1 MSNIWSGLISGTISL
16 KPSAPDVW
24 SSFFRHRT
32 EDTCSLYI
40 ELRAVHRAS
49 VWFNSDA
56 PQGFHAFVMGRLAEE
71 LPAPKSSTV
80 LDALRRCNLAI
91 LEAETT
97 IFGFPDVDCAA
108 LPLPER
114 VALRDFLFLKRS
126 FLEQDGVI
134 SEVLSEL
141 LERVTRQFITA
152 FLPFDANRAS
162 PFLVPIIEQTEG
174 PAELVESVMAPFFDE
189 AVGQH
194 QLCIAIR
201 NQLSENL
208 RSASRAK
215 PGSDGP
221 VTLPTANSLP
231 ASQLADVYLRGTPLL
246 DVLRTPVPFVIRDR
260 DYGEHALICASP
272 GWGKTQ
278 LIQAIVGSFL
288 ERDDPPS
295 VMLIDPTGAMISRIQ
310 RLAVF
315 DQRLRDR
322 ILIIDPAQSPSL
334 NMFDMSTPRF
344 DAYSP
349 EEKES
354 IQSEIVGLF
363 NYIFASEDYDLTS
376 QMGLAFTFAVRLM
389 LCRPGSTIIDLR
401 KLLEEIA
408 PRNAPGYAHSAYK
421 GDIDRLD
428 EDARDFFQHHFF
440 AEALVGTRA
449 SIARRLHKLLGVPA
463 FRRMFAASANAL
475 DLYSELQKGTIV
487 LVNTSPLVLREGGH
501 VLFGRYMIA
510 RALAAAYE
518 RAAIE
523 PEQRKQSFLIIDE
536 ASSYTDDQIETLLTK
551 VRQFKLGVFLTYQH
565 LSHKELN
572 DNVLSAVY
580 GSTAV
585 KFVGGANF
593 QDRRR
598 LAREME
604 TQPEFI
610 QAQRRDRA
618 ETPQWAQFACYVRN
632 YTDQAISLTL
642 PFYKLENME
651 RMSDEAH
658 AALAERNQRRVS
670 SVSVPAPKTPE
681 QPPAAPETPIIAP
694 EPSGSRDAP
703 QSSAR
708 QKSSKGKTGEHPSTE
723 PTEDGGDRW

>member
-1 MSNIWSGLISGTISL
+1 MEELAKESPLPISGTI
-16 KPSAPDVW
+16 
-24 SSFFRHRT
+24 
-32 EDTCSLYI
+32 
-40 ELRAVHRAS
+40 
-49 VWFNSDA
+49 
-56 PQGFHAFVMGRLAEE
+56 
-71 LPAPKSSTV
+71 
-80 LDALRRCNLAI
+80 LDALLRCNVSI
-91 LEAETT
+91 LEAETM
-97 IFGFPDVDCAA
+97 IFAFPDVECPT
-108 LPLPER
+108 LSLPER
-114 VALRDFLFLKRS
+114 VALRDVLLSKRKFHDQES
-126 FLEQDGVI
+126 AVI
-134 SEVLSEL
+134 EALSGL
-141 LERVTRQFITA
+141 LERVTRELIHA
-152 FLPFDANRAS
+152 FHPYDTSGES
-162 PFLVPIIEQTEG
+162 PFLVPLIEQIDE
-174 PAELVESVMAPFFDE
+174 PSELIERLIAPFFDE

-194 QLCIAIR
+194 EICVAIR
-201 NQLSENL
+201 QKLYENMCA
-208 RSASRAK
+208 ASGSK
-215 PGSDGP
+215 PGHTGP
-221 VTLPTANSLP
+221 LRLP
-231 ASQLADVYLRGTPLL
+231 AASQLPAGQLADVYLKNTPLF
-246 DVLRTPVPFVIRDR
+246 DVVQTPVPFVIRDR
-260 DYGEHALICASP
+260 DYGEHALICASA
-272 GWGKTQ
+272 GWGKSQ
-278 LIQAIVGSFL
+278 LIQAIIANFL

-295 VMLIDPTGAMISRIQ
+295 IMLIDPTGAMISRIQ

-344 DAYSP
+344 DAYSS

-389 LCRPGSTIIDLR
+389 LSRPGSTIIDLR
-401 KLLEEIA
+401 KILEEVA
-408 PRNAPGYAHSAYK
+408 PRNSPGYAHSAYK
-421 GDIDRLD
+421 ADIDRLD
-428 EDARDFFQHHFF
+428 DDARDFFQHHFF
-440 AEALVGTRA
+440 ADPLVGTRG

-475 DLYSELQKGTIV
+475 DLYAELQKGTVI

-501 VLFGRYMIA
+501 ILFGRYMIA

-585 KFVGGANF
+585 KFVGGTNF

-604 TQPEFI
+604 TEPEFI
-610 QAQRRDRA
+610 QAQRRDRS
-618 ETPQWAQFACYVRN
+618 EKPYWAQFACYVRN
-632 YTDQAISLTL
+632 YTERAVSLNL
-642 PFYKLENME
+642 PFYKLESMQ
-651 RMSDEAH
+651 RMSDEAYASL
-658 AALAERNQRRVS
+658 AARNQKRVA
-670 SVSVPAPKTPE
+670 SVSVPSPKANE
-681 QPPAAPETPIIAP
+681 QPPANRTTLEAKATDRP
-694 EPSGSRDAP
+694 
-703 QSSAR
+703 R
-708 QKSSKGKTGEHPSTE
+708 QKPQREVQQQNSVVRASKPASTNSDEEGGE
-723 PTEDGGDRW
+723 RW